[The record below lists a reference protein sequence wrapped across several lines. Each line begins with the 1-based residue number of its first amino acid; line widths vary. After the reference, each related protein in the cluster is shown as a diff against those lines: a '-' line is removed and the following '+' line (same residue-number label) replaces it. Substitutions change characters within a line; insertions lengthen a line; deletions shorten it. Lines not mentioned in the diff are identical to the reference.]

1 MFAVKCGPNAP
12 VKVNPDHPPPP
23 TPDKER
29 TWWGFSGFLS
39 SNYVPTMSGICWF
52 CHSAELRRED
62 HMGIVRGLS
71 AAILYYFVPFCPME
85 SPGSTI
91 LYHVTKVKMACSC
104 EIERN
109 FINILLI

>member
-1 MFAVKCGPNAP
+1 
-12 VKVNPDHPPPP
+12 
-23 TPDKER
+23 
-29 TWWGFSGFLS
+29 
-39 SNYVPTMSGICWF
+39 
-52 CHSAELRRED
+52 
-62 HMGIVRGLS
+62 MGIVRGLS

-91 LYHVTKVKMACSC
+91 LYHVTKLKMACSQGS